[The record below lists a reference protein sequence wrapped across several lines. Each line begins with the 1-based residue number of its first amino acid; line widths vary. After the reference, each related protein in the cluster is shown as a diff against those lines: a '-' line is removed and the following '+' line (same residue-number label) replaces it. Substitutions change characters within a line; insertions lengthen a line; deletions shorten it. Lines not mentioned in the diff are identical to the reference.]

1 MRWLVAAVFRALLLG
16 MIWVALA
23 GWEASYA
30 GYGVISVAAA
40 VALSL
45 VLLPPGPPR
54 PGQWPR
60 RAWSSVV
67 LAGWF
72 LWKSVVGGTDVSIRA
87 LKRTPDIA
95 PAVVP
100 APYLLPAGHARQT
113 ATLLM
118 NLMPGTMVQQV
129 VGETGVAA
137 DHPDQHASGVELH
150 TLSRSLNP
158 AQQWEQLQRRVAA
171 VYGVA
176 IWGSSEGA

>member
-1 MRWLVAAVFRALLLG
+1 MVEPMNWLLAAVFRALLLG
-16 MIWVALA
+16 VIWIALA
-23 GWEASYA
+23 GWEVSYA

-45 VLLPPGPPR
+45 ILLPPGPLH

-60 RAWSSVV
+60 RAWASVV

-72 LWKSVVGGTDVSIRA
+72 LWKSVAGGVDVSTRA

-100 APYLLPAGHARQT
+100 APYLLPDGNARQT

-129 VGETGVAA
+129 IDETGMTA
-137 DHPDQHASGVELH
+137 DHPRQNATGVELH
-150 TLSRSLNP
+150 TLSLSLDP
-158 AQQWEQLQRRVAA
+158 GEQWEQLQRRVAA
-171 VYGVA
+171 AYGVTV
-176 IWGSSEGA
+176 